1 MSRRFVSHVGV
12 IAVLGSLPWQSL
24 ALSPNKALT
33 QYTQTAW
40 TQAEGLPQDTIRA
53 ITQTPDGYLWLGT
66 NEGLARF
73 DGYEFVTFNKGDGSL
88 PSNSVR
94 ALRAGRGGVLWI
106 GTAGGLTRY
115 ANGRFTTYGAKDGL
129 PERAITSL
137 AEDDAGVLW
146 MAYGGQLARFEN
158 GQFTIYSKENVAP
171 VQVVQVVYEDQQHRL
186 WASGVGGLVQRVGD
200 RFRAVLGPRTFGDD
214 FITVLWAND
223 AGVWMGGNKGLIL
236 MRPDG
241 TLKRYQTRDGLP
253 NDLVRALW
261 QDREGNFWAGTNG
274 GLSRFEGGRFVSAAR
289 RSEDDSS
296 DWVWSLFED
305 REGDLWVG
313 MNSSLTRLRRDRFV
327 TYGRTEGWPSDQP
340 IVVRQDRL
348 GSMWVGYHDR
358 GIVAERDGKFHSY
371 TTKQGLASDEIFG
384 IRQAPDGDLLIATRK
399 GLSRLHE
406 DRFTNYV
413 LPDPLGRTVVYD
425 ALVDSAGRL
434 WASTASGV
442 YRLDGKKWNWI
453 VKGGP
458 GVSGITIALTQR
470 RDGSLWAAML
480 NAGIWQVTD
489 PRHPDFKPRHFTT
502 ADGLSSDQA
511 RALFEDL
518 DGSLWIGT
526 LGSGVT
532 ELRDGVFYR
541 YGAHD
546 GLLSDNISHV
556 EDDGLGNLW
565 LSTTRGLCR
574 ISKRE
579 LHDFSAGK
587 IHSLKPHNFGLE
599 DGLRSAQCAPGFPT
613 GGGAT
618 RSSDGHL
625 WFPTG
630 HGLSTIDPAS
640 SSADGIP
647 QSAPST
653 QIVEVAVDG
662 NVVDR
667 RTASQLHP
675 GTGRIQF
682 RYSGIY
688 LRAPEAVRYWSKLDG
703 LDRDWVPDGGR
714 RTVNYNPLPHGRYQF
729 RVRAMLPGGAPSDA
743 VFAFEVLPHFYQTK
757 WFYALCLASFLGAVY
772 GIHLLRLR
780 QMRSRFALVLDER
793 ARLAR
798 EIHDTLAQGFVGISS
813 QLEALAMKLNGD
825 LEVARQHLDLA
836 RKMARHSLTEA
847 RQSVMDLRTSTYDK
861 PDLQE
866 ALEASAH
873 RWVAGSSVNLQV
885 DVSGDLRQLPEDVE
899 QNLLRIAQEA
909 VANVLKHA
917 KARVVWVKLE
927 IQDRVLR
934 LRVRDD
940 GQGFEPSGAF
950 SIVDG
955 HFGILGMRER
965 AQRLGGKFALESHP
979 GSGTEIEVSVPLAAR
994 SNNHR

>member
-1 MSRRFVSHVGV
+1 MSRRFAHFGV
-12 IAVLGSLPWQSL
+12 MVILAGVPWQSL
-24 ALSPNKALT
+24 ALSPNKVLT
-33 QYTQTAW
+33 QYTQTVW

-73 DGYEFVTFNKGDGSL
+73 DGYEFVTFSKADGSL

-94 ALRAGRGGVLWI
+94 ALGAGRGGVLWI
-106 GTAGGLTRY
+106 GTAAGLTRY
-115 ANGRFTTYGAKDGL
+115 ANGRFATYKPKDGL

-137 AEDDAGVLW
+137 VEDDAGVLW
-146 MAYGGQLARFEN
+146 MAFGGLLARFEN
-158 GQFTIYSKENVAP
+158 GQFTTLSRESVAP
-171 VQVVQVVYEDQQHRL
+171 VQVVQVVYEDQQRRL
-186 WASGVGGLVQRVGD
+186 WVSGVGGLVQRAGEG
-200 RFRAVLGPRTFGDD
+200 FRAALDSRTLGDD

-241 TLKRYQTRDGLP
+241 TRKRYQTRDGLP
-253 NDLVRALW
+253 SDIVRALW
-261 QDREGNFWAGTNG
+261 QDRAGNFWAGTNG
-274 GLSRFEGGRFVSAAR
+274 GLSRFESGHFVSAAR
-289 RSEDDSS
+289 PSDEDTS

-305 REGDLWVG
+305 REGDLWAG
-313 MNSSLTRLRRDRFV
+313 MNSSLTRLRKDRFV
-327 TYGRTEGWPSDQP
+327 TYGRNEGWPSDQP

-348 GSMWVGYHDR
+348 GTLWVGYHDR
-358 GIVAERDGKFHSY
+358 GVFAVRDGQFRSY
-371 TTKQGLASDEIFG
+371 TTQQGLASNEVFG
-384 IRQAPDGDLLIATRK
+384 IREAPDGDLLIATRK
-399 GLSRLHE
+399 GLSRFHE
-406 DRFTNYV
+406 GHFTNYV

-425 ALVDSAGRL
+425 ALVDAAGRL

-442 YRLDGKKWNWI
+442 YRLDGTKWNWI
-453 VKGGP
+453 VQGGQ
-458 GVSGITIALTQR
+458 GVAGITIALTQR

-489 PRHPDFKPRHFTT
+489 PQHRDFKPRHFTT
-502 ADGLSSDQA
+502 ADGLSSNQA
-511 RALFEDL
+511 RTLFEDL

-556 EDDGLGNLW
+556 EDDGRGNLW

-574 ISKRE
+574 ISKRG
-579 LHDFSAGK
+579 LRDFSAGK
-587 IHSLKPHNFGLE
+587 IQSLKPHNYGLE

-640 SSADGIP
+640 SAAEGIP

-662 NVVDR
+662 EVVDVH
-667 RTASQLHP
+667 TASQLKP

-688 LRAPEAVRYWSKLDG
+688 LRAPEAVRYWSKLEG
-703 LDRDWVPDGGR
+703 LDPDWVPDGSR
-714 RTVNYNPLPHGRYQF
+714 RVVNYNPLPHGRYQF

-743 VFAFEVLPHFYQTK
+743 EFSFEVLPHFYQTG

-772 GIHLLRLR
+772 GIYLLRLR
-780 QMRSRFALVLDER
+780 QMRGRFALVLDER

-813 QLEALAMKLNGD
+813 QLEALAIKLNGD

-847 RQSVMDLRTSTYDK
+847 RQSVMDLRTSK
-861 PDLQE
+861 QEKRDLQE
-866 ALEASAH
+866 ALETSAH
-873 RWVAGSSVNLQV
+873 RWVAGSSVNLQM
-885 DVSGDLRQLPEDVE
+885 DVAGDLQQVPEDVE

-909 VANVLKHA
+909 VTNVLKHA
-917 KARVVWVKLE
+917 KARVIWVKLE

-934 LRVRDD
+934 LHVRDD
-940 GQGFEPSGAF
+940 GQGFEPAGAF
-950 SIVDG
+950 LIADG

-965 AQRLGGKFALESHP
+965 AQRLGGKFSLESHP
-979 GSGTEIEVSVPLAAR
+979 GAGTLVEVSVPLAAR
-994 SNNHR
+994 SNRYR